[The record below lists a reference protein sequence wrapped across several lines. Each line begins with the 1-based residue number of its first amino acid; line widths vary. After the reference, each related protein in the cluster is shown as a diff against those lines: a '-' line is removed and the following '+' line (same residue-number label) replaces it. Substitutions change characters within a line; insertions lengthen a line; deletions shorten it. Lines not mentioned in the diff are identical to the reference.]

1 MSIET
6 AMWPLQVAVVERLE
20 KELLPAGI
28 VTGIYDVVADEH
40 THPYITVAEPNMQP
54 LETKTA
60 YVEEFAIVIHVWS
73 VYPGKKEAIEILNA
87 VVKAIGKGLSIEGP
101 FKLLEVK
108 KPTLQVIDDA
118 DMRIKHGMARLRVK
132 IKNS

>member
-20 KELLPAGI
+20 KESALTSK
-28 VTGIYDVVADEH
+28 VTGIYDVVAEEH
-40 THPYITVAEPNMQP
+40 THPYITVAEPTTQQ

-60 YVEEFAIVIHVWS
+60 YVEELAIVIHVWS
-73 VYPGKKEAIEILNA
+73 VYPGKKEAIDILNE

-118 DMRIKHGMARLRVK
+118 DMRIKHGMARLMVK